1 MWSLS
6 VLDLS
11 ELTKLTSSNP
21 LLFFLKKMGRLL
33 GWYIL
38 QLDTTEQGLRATAS
52 EDYWHHA
59 AGKHDAIMA
68 NR

>member
-1 MWSLS
+1 
-6 VLDLS
+6 
-11 ELTKLTSSNP
+11 
-21 LLFFLKKMGRLL
+21 MGRLL